1 MAALSVN
8 ACFCIIGECFCFS
21 IYKFFDNF
29 DTIRMVW
36 LSMVFCLF
44 NRCIILR
51 SVLCTRLG
59 TAGALHAVFDAS
71 AFVFRLRLELFL
83 RSTTGASGSG
93 VASGVASGS
102 GVDSASDTCVS
113 GSGVGS
119 ADPSGVEALMASDSL
134 TTESD
139 AGDSLTTESEAGDS
153 TGGGILTFSSFVP
166 SGLAKADGV
175 VGAATESDIFS
186 IYNDYIFL

>member
-8 ACFCIIGECFCFS
+8 ACFCIIGECFS

-29 DTIRMVW
+29 DIIRMVW

-83 RSTTGASGSG
+83 RSTTGASGTCIS
-93 VASGVASGS
+93 ASGVASGS
-102 GVDSASDTCVS
+102 GSSVGSGVDSASGSCVS
-113 GSGVGS
+113 GSGVDS
-119 ADPSGVEALMASDSL
+119 ADPSDIEALMASDSF
-134 TTESD
+134 
-139 AGDSLTTESEAGDS
+139 TTESEAGDS
-153 TGGGILTFSSFVP
+153 TGGGIITFSLFAP

-175 VGAATESDIFS
+175 VGAATVESDIFS

>member
-1 MAALSVN
+1 
-8 ACFCIIGECFCFS
+8 
-21 IYKFFDNF
+21 
-29 DTIRMVW
+29 MVW
-36 LSMVFCLF
+36 LSIVFCLF

-83 RSTTGASGSG
+83 RLTTGASASGSG
-93 VASGVASGS
+93 VGSASCISGSASGVDSCISGSAS
-102 GVDSASDTCVS
+102 GVDSASGSCVS
-113 GSGVGS
+113 GFGVDS

-134 TTESD
+134 TAESEL
-139 AGDSLTTESEAGDS
+139 GDSTGGDS
-153 TGGGILTFSSFVP
+153 TGGGILTFSSFSP
-166 SGLAKADGV
+166 SGLAKADGIV
-175 VGAATESDIFS
+175 DGAAAESDIFS

>member
-1 MAALSVN
+1 
-8 ACFCIIGECFCFS
+8 
-21 IYKFFDNF
+21 
-29 DTIRMVW
+29 MVW
-36 LSMVFCLF
+36 LSIVFCLF

-83 RSTTGASGSG
+83 RLTTGASGSCN
-93 VASGVASGS
+93 SGS
-102 GVDSASDTCVS
+102 GVDSA
-113 GSGVGS
+113 
-119 ADPSGVEALMASDSL
+119 DPSDVESLIASDSL
-134 TTESD
+134 TTESE
-139 AGDSLTTESEAGDS
+139 AGDSLTTESELGDSTGGDS
-153 TGGGILTFSSFVP
+153 TGGGILTFSSFAP

-175 VGAATESDIFS
+175 VGAAAESDIFS